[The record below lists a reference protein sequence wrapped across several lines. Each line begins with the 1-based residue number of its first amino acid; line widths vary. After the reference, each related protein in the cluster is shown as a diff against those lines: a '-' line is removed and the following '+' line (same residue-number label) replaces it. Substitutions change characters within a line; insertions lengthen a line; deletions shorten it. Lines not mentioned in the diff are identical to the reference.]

1 MMKTVGLS
9 SGVEAQLVAVVMKE
23 TVVKRAVWEYY
34 MGRKGHDGVHRW
46 VRVRSEGRTFSG
58 VAHQLTESSKAVAS
72 TPISTEEVCV
82 GRDVILRRVG
92 VFGLRTSSK
101 DVRCQEEG
109 KGEWRRC
116 I

>member
-1 MMKTVGLS
+1 MMMKTVGLS
-9 SGVEAQLVAVVMKE
+9 SGVEAQLVALVMKE

-34 MGRKGHDGVHRW
+34 MGSHDGVHRW
-46 VRVRSEGRTFSG
+46 VRVRSEGRTFSE

-92 VFGLRTSSK
+92 VFVVRTSSK
-101 DVRCQEEG
+101 DVRGQEEG
-109 KGEWRRC
+109 KGEW
-116 I
+116 

>member
-9 SGVEAQLVAVVMKE
+9 SGLKAQLVAVVMKE
-23 TVVKRAVWEYY
+23 TVVKRTVWEYY

-46 VRVRSEGRTFSG
+46 VRVRSEGRTFSE
-58 VAHQLTESSKAVAS
+58 VAHQLTESSKVVAS

-92 VFGLRTSSK
+92 VFVLRTSSK

>member
-9 SGVEAQLVAVVMKE
+9 SGVEAQLVALVMKE

-58 VAHQLTESSKAVAS
+58 VAHQLTESSKAS

-92 VFGLRTSSK
+92 VFVLTISSK

>member
-1 MMKTVGLS
+1 MKTVGLS

-23 TVVKRAVWEYY
+23 TVVRIAVDEYY
-34 MGRKGHDGVHRW
+34 VKRKGHDEVQRW
-46 VRVRSEGRTFSG
+46 VRGRYEGRTFSR
-58 VAHQLTESSKAVAS
+58 VAHQLTKSSKAMAS
-72 TPISTEEVCV
+72 TTTSTEEVCV

-92 VFGLRTSSK
+92 VFVLRTSSK

>member
-1 MMKTVGLS
+1 MTMKTVGLI

-23 TVVKRAVWEYY
+23 TVVKMAVDEYY
-34 MGRKGHDGVHRW
+34 REEKGHDEVQRW
-46 VRVRSEGRTFSG
+46 VRGRYEGRTFSG
-58 VAHQLTESSKAVAS
+58 VAHQLTESSKAS

-82 GRDVILRRVG
+82 ERDVILRRVG
-92 VFGLRTSSK
+92 VFVLRTSSK